1 MTELGMGADL
11 LRLVGGVFWL
21 VVFGALLAAYFLP
34 KTRKNRAI
42 ALSTVL
48 VLFAAFPGRWAW
60 NDFQVQRDYRAR
72 LADATA
78 RFNERCKTAGE
89 KIYKTVEGVEGV
101 MLLKLRPTNYNAY
114 DQKAVDPYGHDYD
127 WEDTDSYIGSFL
139 RWRDA
144 KGVLIEKIPDEK
156 PGYRYA
162 EAVDPKDGIRYRYT
176 AYMGIRPEHVGKT
189 KSESFLLKRE
199 PSSGPQ
205 PRYGITYDDI
215 TTQEERAL
223 WIAGSSLRVID
234 TETKEVIAER
244 IGYMVD
250 FGLGNKA
257 GGRQPWT
264 HAKSREG
271 WSCPQHVVN
280 AQTRKFVEK
289 VLKIKVK
296 AVKGVSIN

>member
-34 KTRKNRAI
+34 KNRRNRVI
-42 ALSTVL
+42 AVSTVL

-89 KIYKTVEGVEGV
+89 KIHKTVEGVEGV

-114 DQKAVDPYGHDYD
+114 DQKAVDPYGHDFD
-127 WEDTDSYIGSFL
+127 WEKTDSYIGTFL
-139 RWRDA
+139 WGRDE
-144 KGVLIEKIPDEK
+144 KGFLVEKTPANK

-162 EAVDPKDGIRYRYT
+162 EAIDPKDGKRYRYT

-189 KSESFLLKRE
+189 HSESFLLRRE
-199 PSSGPQ
+199 PSPGPQ
-205 PRYGITYDDI
+205 PRYGVTYDDI
-215 TTQEERAL
+215 TTPEERAL

-234 TETKEVIAER
+234 TETNEVIAER
-244 IGYMVD
+244 IGYMID
-250 FGLGNKA
+250 FALGNK
-257 GGRQPWT
+257 GGFRQPWT
-264 HAKSREG
+264 FAQRREG
-271 WSCPQHVVN
+271 WSCPQHIVS
-280 AQTRKFVEK
+280 AQTRTFVEK
-289 VLKIKVK
+289 ILKIKEQ
-296 AVKGVSIN
+296 